1 MKRRIYAL
9 DAAIKELRGAS
20 GSWITWTD
28 QEGGH
33 TRPWYE
39 LEHILY
45 AAQGPRGESPAVCPI
60 LSLDMDQLK
69 RLPPAQ
75 QLHMGLALERA
86 GFPALEMVRHPDGRE
101 CWENRTGMAKCP
113 DRP

>member
-45 AAQGPRGESPAVCPI
+45 AAPVSYTH
-60 LSLDMDQLK
+60 LDVYK
-69 RLPPAQ
+69 RQ
-75 QLHMGLALERA
+75 VLE
-86 GFPALEMVRHPDGRE
+86 
-101 CWENRTGMAKCP
+101 
-113 DRP
+113 